1 MMNDTTPSPEKL
13 AKQAASAYSSDDYST
28 AATLYENASQLY
40 KEAGDTLMAAEMDNN
55 LSVSLLKM
63 KDAEGA
69 LQAAAGTDILFEEAG
84 DINRQ
89 AIAIA
94 NQAAAMEGLGQLA
107 EALER
112 YQLAS
117 DLLKQ
122 SGNRQMRSY
131 VLQSISALQ
140 LRTGKQL
147 QAMATMDA
155 ALDNKSKLSLK
166 ERVLRKLL
174 NTQKKLMK

>member
-1 MMNDTTPSPEKL
+1 MNNSTPSAEKL
-13 AKQAASAYSSDDYST
+13 AKQAAAAYSSNDYAK
-28 AATLYENASQLY
+28 AAILYENASQVY
-40 KEAGDTLMAAEMDNN
+40 TDTDDTLMAAEMNNN
-55 LSVSLLKM
+55 LSVTLLKM
-63 KDAEGA
+63 KDAAGA
-69 LQAAAGTDILFEEAG
+69 LKAAAGTDSLFGEAG

-94 NQAAAMEGLGQLA
+94 NQAAAMEGLGQWA

-166 ERVLRKLL
+166 ERLLRKLL
-174 NTQKKLMK
+174 NTQKRMMK

>member
-1 MMNDTTPSPEKL
+1 MNDTNPSPEKL
-13 AKQAASAYSSDDYST
+13 AKQASAAYGSDDYST
-28 AATLYENASQLY
+28 AATLYENASQYY
-40 KEAGDTLMAAEMDNN
+40 KDAGDTLMAAEMDNN
-55 LSVSLLKM
+55 LSVTLLKM

-69 LQAAAGTDILFEEAG
+69 LQAAAGTDVLFQEAG
-84 DINRQ
+84 DSNRQ

-94 NQAAAMEGLGQLA
+94 NQAAAMEALGQLDD
-107 EALER
+107 ALER

-147 QAMATMDA
+147 QAMATMDT
-155 ALDNKSKLSLK
+155 ALEHKSRLSLK
-166 ERVLRKLL
+166 ERLLRKLL

>member
-1 MMNDTTPSPEKL
+1 MNNTNPSAEKL
-13 AKQAASAYSSDDYST
+13 AKQASAAYNADDY
-28 AATLYENASQLY
+28 AKAVILYKNASQVY
-40 KEAGDTLMAAEMDNN
+40 TDAGDTLMAAEMDNN
-55 LSVSLLKM
+55 LSVTLLKM

-69 LQAAAGTDILFEEAG
+69 LQAAAGTDILFQEAG
-84 DINRQ
+84 DSNRQ

-94 NQAAAMEGLGQLA
+94 NQAAAMEELGQLT

-122 SGNRQMRSY
+122 AGNRQMRSY

-166 ERVLRKLL
+166 ERLLRKLL

>member
-1 MMNDTTPSPEKL
+1 MNDTKPSPEKL
-13 AKQAASAYSSDDYST
+13 AKQAATAYGSDDY
-28 AATLYENASQLY
+28 AKAVILYKNASQIY
-40 KEAGDTLMAAEMDNN
+40 KDAGDELMAAEMDNN
-55 LSVSLLKM
+55 LSVTLLKM

-69 LQAAAGTDILFEEAG
+69 LQATAGTDLLFQEAG
-84 DINRQ
+84 DVNRQ

-94 NQAAAMEGLGQLA
+94 NQAAAMEALDKLE

-122 SGNRQMRSY
+122 TGNKQMRSY
-131 VLQSISALQ
+131 VLQAISALQ

-147 QAMATMDA
+147 QAMATMDS

-166 ERVLRKLL
+166 ERLLRKLL

>member
-1 MMNDTTPSPEKL
+1 MTDTNPSPEKL
-13 AKQAASAYSSDDYST
+13 VKQAAAAYKANDYAI
-28 AATLYENASQLY
+28 AAILYENASQIY
-40 KEAGDTLMAAEMDNN
+40 TDAGDSLMAAEMDNN
-55 LSVSLLKM
+55 LSVTLLKM
-63 KDAEGA
+63 KNAEGA
-69 LQAAAGTDILFEEAG
+69 LGAAAGTDILFKQAG

-94 NQAAAMEGLGQLA
+94 NQSAAKEALGQLD
-107 EALER
+107 EALEG
-112 YQLAS
+112 YQIAS
-117 DLLKQ
+117 DLLNQ
-122 SGNRQMRSY
+122 AGERQMRSY

-166 ERVLRKLL
+166 ERLLRKLL
-174 NTQKKLMK
+174 NTQKRMMK

>member
-1 MMNDTTPSPEKL
+1 MNDTNISPEKL
-13 AKQAASAYSSDDYST
+13 AKQAAAAYGSDDY
-28 AATLYENASQLY
+28 AKAVILYKNASQLY
-40 KEAGDTLMAAEMDNN
+40 KDAGDELMAAEMDNN
-55 LSVSLLKM
+55 LSVTLLKM
-63 KDAEGA
+63 KDAEAA
-69 LQAAAGTDILFEEAG
+69 LQAAAGTDLLFEEAS
-84 DINRQ
+84 DVNRQ

-94 NQAAAMEGLGQLA
+94 NQAAAMEALDQLD

-122 SGNRQMRSY
+122 SGNKQMRSY
-131 VLQSISALQ
+131 VLQAISALQ

-147 QAMATMDA
+147 QAMASMDA
-155 ALDNKSKLSLK
+155 ALDNKGKLSLK
-166 ERVLRKLL
+166 ERLLRKLL

>member
-1 MMNDTTPSPEKL
+1 MNDILPSAEKL
-13 AKQAASAYSSDDYST
+13 AKQAASAYGADDYT
-28 AATLYENASQLY
+28 NAAILYKNASQVY
-40 KEAGDTLMAAEMDNN
+40 ADAGNTLMAAEMDNN
-55 LSVSLLKM
+55 LSVTLLKM

-69 LQAAAGTDILFEEAG
+69 LQAAAGTDLLFQEAG
-84 DINRQ
+84 DMERQ

-94 NQAAAMEGLGQLA
+94 NQAAAKEALGQLA
-107 EALER
+107 EALEG

-166 ERVLRKLL
+166 ERLLRKLL
-174 NTQKKLMK
+174 NTQKRMMK